1 MAVKGSSTNCVFLQ
15 IPYGITMAEVSQF
28 VLKHVTSED
37 LVQPHRDGFPFHIIM
52 ERSTGK
58 TMDAFIE
65 VQTPKIAE
73 EAVNRN
79 FNGMKSSRL
88 GQRHVNLELSSQAQL
103 LQELFPRARS
113 IQWDPHNGGHPYL
126 VQSSDPYTS
135 GFNGLFTQEEMN
147 GMIRHAEAPGRVSN
161 PAGRRALI

>member
-1 MAVKGSSTNCVFLQ
+1 
-15 IPYGITMAEVSQF
+15 MAEVQQF
-28 VLKHVTSED
+28 VLKHVTPPD
-37 LVQPHRDGFPFHIIM
+37 LVQAHRDGFPFHIIM

-65 VQTPKIAE
+65 VQSSRIAQD
-73 EAVNRN
+73 AVDRN
-79 FNGMKSSRL
+79 FSGMKFSKL

-113 IQWDPHNGGHPYL
+113 VEWDERNGGHPYL
-126 VQSSDPYTS
+126 VENNDPYTS

-147 GMIRHAEAPGRVSN
+147 GMIRHAEAPGRVSTS
-161 PAGRRALI
+161 PTKSSPCRC